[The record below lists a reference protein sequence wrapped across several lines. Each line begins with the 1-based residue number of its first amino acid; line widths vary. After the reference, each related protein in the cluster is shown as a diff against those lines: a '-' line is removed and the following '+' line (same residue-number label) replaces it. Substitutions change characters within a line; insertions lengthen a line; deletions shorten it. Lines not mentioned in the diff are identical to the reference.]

1 MLNNLSLKKK
11 ILAGGLLP
19 LFAIGLVN
27 VLGLINFNGVV
38 ESYQWVSNA
47 NKVIEMGN
55 NIEKSALNMQ
65 TGERGYLLTGN
76 NEFLEPYT
84 NGAQSYKQTFKK
96 LKPLII
102 IKESLEAL
110 SAAEEILDG
119 WKRDVAEPFIE
130 KRKNMDNTPDSLKI
144 ISDMVL
150 TEKGKGYFD
159 KYRQMMTVFETSEK
173 NLLQAR
179 IRDANNVVSMTNN
192 IIIFGTATVLVLA
205 FFISLFFVKMITNPI
220 LKIKEAALKIGR
232 GDLDVAIDI
241 ESRDEVGEM
250 AKAFTAMIERLNKMS
265 TIAHQIGEG
274 NFNVTVEKYSDK
286 DVLGNAFKDMLKNLN
301 NIAGVAHQIGQGNLN
316 VTFAKRSQNDLLGI
330 ALENMLA
337 NINAIMFELK
347 HSVLSLNSAASE
359 ILATT
364 TQVSASASQT
374 SSAVAQT
381 SSSIEQIKQTAKSS
395 SAKAV
400 QTSESTSKAME
411 IAKSGTQGL
420 VENMQGLAQIKEKMD
435 LIASNIILLSQQS
448 QQIGEITS
456 TVEDIANQSNM
467 LAVNASIEAVKA
479 GEQGKG
485 FSVVAIELKNLSEQS
500 KQGAKQVQKILADIQ
515 KVTGTLVMVAEQ
527 GAKAVESGVKQAQNA
542 KTSMDQLN
550 ATVQSAANA
559 GKQIAASYEQEL
571 AGMDQISGA
580 MSSVKEATMQNLS
593 SIKQVEESAHDLNAL
608 SQKLKEVMERY
619 TIARNIK
626 Q

>member
-1 MLNNLSLKKK
+1 MRFSIGNK
-11 ILAGGLLP
+11 IFSA
-19 LFAIGLVN
+19 FGLV
-27 VLGLINFNGVV
+27 F
-38 ESYQWVSNA
+38 
-47 NKVIEMGN
+47 
-55 NIEKSALNMQ
+55 
-65 TGERGYLLTGN
+65 
-76 NEFLEPYT
+76 
-84 NGAQSYKQTFKK
+84 GAF
-96 LKPLII
+96 
-102 IKESLEAL
+102 
-110 SAAEEILDG
+110 
-119 WKRDVAEPFIE
+119 
-130 KRKNMDNTPDSLKI
+130 
-144 ISDMVL
+144 
-150 TEKGKGYFD
+150 
-159 KYRQMMTVFETSEK
+159 
-173 NLLQAR
+173 
-179 IRDANNVVSMTNN
+179 
-192 IIIFGTATVLVLA
+192 IIFGVLMYMKAEEMRETSIERIQLSTLKTQLQKMLILHYIRLNEMDNAIHNKALPSFLAAYDECPFTKWKNTHKFVERSMQAEFDKLDVPHKELHARFEEMVSLLKTKEFEKAREVYQTTINKSFKELVTAYAPLYEDINKEHSELIDERDSLRESLLDEMKTLLLLALVVTLA
-205 FFISLFFVKMITNPI
+205 LIVIFYLWLKRSVISPISQITGI
-220 LKIKEAALKIGR
+220 AQKISTGDAQQSIVFSAQDEI
-232 GDLDVAIDI
+232 GDLANAFRKLINYMSELSDVAH
-241 ESRDEVGEM
+241 
-250 AKAFTAMIERLNKMS
+250 K
-265 TIAHQIGEG
+265 IGEG
-274 NFNVTVEKYSDK
+274 N
-286 DVLGNAFKDMLKNLN
+286 
-301 NIAGVAHQIGQGNLN
+301 LN
-316 VTFAKRSQNDLLGI
+316 VNVVKRSENDILGK
-330 ALENMLA
+330 ALDNMLA

-608 SQKLKEVMERY
+608 SQKLKEVMEHY
-619 TIARNIK
+619 TIAENQR
-626 Q
+626 